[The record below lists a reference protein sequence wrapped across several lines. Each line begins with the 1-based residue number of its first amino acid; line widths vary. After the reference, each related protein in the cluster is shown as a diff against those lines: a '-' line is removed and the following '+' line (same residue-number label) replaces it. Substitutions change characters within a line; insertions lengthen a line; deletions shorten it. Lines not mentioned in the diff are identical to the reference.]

1 MEQKP
6 LKKVILSLKN
16 QIVKLNDQ
24 LIDIYYQNII
34 LIEFI
39 KDLENPI
46 NPNSNQ
52 SGS

>member
-1 MEQKP
+1 MEQEP
-6 LKKVILSLKN
+6 LKEVVGKLKN

-24 LIDIYYQNII
+24 LTDTYQQTVMLFDLIYH
-34 LIEFI
+34 
-39 KDLENPI
+39 LENPI